1 MAVEDD
7 EIAKTEEV
15 SSCHCPVP
23 PPHCLS
29 APNQAF
35 CPDLLRLSR
44 STSAR
49 GMSLGTAI
57 AELQSRFDQLAR
69 SKGGN
74 PATYG
79 TQGGKGQQPKRKNN
93 PAHVAGAIAVLKA
106 LNKEVALPMQ
116 VLGRGAEVRAYLSIS
131 TENERLGEPPIYLSL
146 EMPCAFEMWSLSP
159 EKKTQSS
166 SEGCCSHDDWRRCGL
181 DRACVDA
188 WRDGGAGW

>member
-116 VLGRGAEVRAYLSIS
+116 VLSRGAEVRAYLSIS

-159 EKKTQSS
+159 EKKTQS
-166 SEGCCSHDDWRRCGL
+166 RRKKGGGGL
-181 DRACVDA
+181 T
-188 WRDGGAGW
+188 

>member
-116 VLGRGAEVRAYLSIS
+116 VLGRGGLRC
-131 TENERLGEPPIYLSL
+131 GPIYLSL
-146 EMPCAFEMWSLSP
+146 QKTSALASRLSIYLSKCRAP
-159 EKKTQSS
+159 LKCGPYLRKKNAIL
-166 SEGCCSHDDWRRCGL
+166 RCEV
-181 DRACVDA
+181 CEV
-188 WRDGGAGW
+188 

>member
-116 VLGRGAEVRAYLSIS
+116 VLSRGAEVRAYLSIS